1 MEFRHH
7 WLKDWYYSVAKE
19 EENIH
24 STQVIFPFK
33 PRLCFCDWVPPLPVL
48 AWAVHR
54 PQGPV
59 PSWHQ
64 QRESQRILPGVSFHL
79 DCHNDTQP
87 GTIHCQ
93 GSIMSFLCNVCDY
106 LSNCH
111 DIVCQFLLL
120 NRGRQTERGR
130 ETQMFIWRRYLNAR
144 DKIRHQH
151 NGKSLKQ
158 SDLNAP
164 AVSVML

>member
-1 MEFRHH
+1 MLFSPSSLVSAFVTESRPCLCWPEQCTDHRDQSRADINRGRVSAFYQGF
-7 WLKDWYYSVAKE
+7 LF
-19 EENIH
+19 IL
-24 STQVIFPFK
+24 TVIM
-33 PRLCFCDWVPPLPVL
+33 
-48 AWAVHR
+48 
-54 PQGPV
+54 
-59 PSWHQ
+59 
-64 QRESQRILPGVSFHL
+64 
-79 DCHNDTQP
+79 TQP

-151 NGKSLKQ
+151 KGKSLKQ
-158 SDLNAP
+158 SDLNAA